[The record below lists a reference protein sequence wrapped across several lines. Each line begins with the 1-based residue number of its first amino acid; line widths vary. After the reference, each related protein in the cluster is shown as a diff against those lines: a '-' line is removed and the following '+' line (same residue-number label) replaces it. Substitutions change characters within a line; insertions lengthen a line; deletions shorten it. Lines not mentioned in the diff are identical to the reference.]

1 MSERFLDREAELRT
15 LQDAWA
21 EPGANLTLV
30 WGRRR
35 AGKTRL
41 LGRFVDGKQAVYYGA
56 TQQSPARELAG
67 FSAAVRE
74 ATPVS
79 GGDLLAH
86 GDFPSWTS
94 AFEYL
99 AERAG
104 KRRLVVVIDEFPYL
118 VASEPALP
126 SIVQRFWDHAGRQS
140 RLMLVLCGSAQS
152 VMLKLQAT
160 NAPLFGRVDRRLHVR
175 PFGHVEAGLFVPKL
189 APAERAIAYAV
200 VGGMPVY
207 LSRWRDDLGHAA
219 NLRRLFADPASPLV
233 EEGEFVLTSELPEA
247 AGYFRILQ
255 AIASGNRTF
264 NAIRDFADIDIKRQL
279 DRLIELGLVEREVP
293 VTEDPSRSK
302 RVMYRIGDNFLNF
315 WFRFVYRRRAD
326 IARGLGRE
334 VVDRTIIPNL
344 PDYMGEPWEQMCRE
358 HVRRLTVR
366 GDLPVSVSTVGR
378 WWNRDNSV
386 EIDVVG
392 LEGKRVVLAGSVK
405 WASSVPRTELTRLR
419 RAVEALPN
427 RADEVHLMLFA
438 RDRVQG
444 VSSSEATCLTA
455 ADLYLEGAYR

>member
-1 MSERFLDREAELRT
+1 
-15 LQDAWA
+15 
-21 EPGANLTLV
+21 
-30 WGRRR
+30 
-35 AGKTRL
+35 
-41 LGRFVDGKQAVYYGA
+41 
-56 TQQSPARELAG
+56 
-67 FSAAVRE
+67 
-74 ATPVS
+74 
-79 GGDLLAH
+79 
-86 GDFPSWTS
+86 
-94 AFEYL
+94 
-99 AERAG
+99 
-104 KRRLVVVIDEFPYL
+104 
-118 VASEPALP
+118 
-126 SIVQRFWDHAGRQS
+126 
-140 RLMLVLCGSAQS
+140 
-152 VMLKLQAT
+152 
-160 NAPLFGRVDRRLHVR
+160 
-175 PFGHVEAGLFVPKL
+175 
-189 APAERAIAYAV
+189 
-200 VGGMPVY
+200 
-207 LSRWRDDLGHAA
+207 
-219 NLRRLFADPASPLV
+219 
-233 EEGEFVLTSELPEA
+233 
-247 AGYFRILQ
+247 
-255 AIASGNRTF
+255 
-264 NAIRDFADIDIKRQL
+264 
-279 DRLIELGLVEREVP
+279 
-293 VTEDPSRSK
+293 
-302 RVMYRIGDNFLNF
+302 MYRIGDNFLNF